1 VAFPSG
7 LFIAICFFIIHENS
21 GARTGTTGLNRVTRD
36 EMGETSQNKP
46 RWIAG
51 IEPPKELLSA
61 TGTQILELECREQP
75 ARLRDLIQAYHS
87 DSGIR
92 AELKKLR
99 DVAQKTGPV
108 LFIGM
113 GGSYCASISGSVLLE
128 THGRFSVSADAGEW
142 LHYAQPIWRDAALSI
157 LLTTSGESAELVEL
171 FKIGNANGSDLGLI
185 CNNPASTCWN
195 LAKYRLP
202 ILAGPE
208 YGNATKTYTNST
220 AAAIILASEILDL
233 PWKEDADRAADT
245 FAADLDPIFARRHEL
260 DTFCQGAANIEVI
273 GRGAAYGGAIMSALT
288 IREMS
293 GFRAAPHT
301 GAGFKHGPN
310 LDVDATHVAIIFALG
325 RTAELG
331 VKLAQECNRRGGKVI
346 LVSTQHHEATGKLLP
361 VKIGAVPEPWEGI
374 TSLLVPQALT
384 LGMIERTGCRLPPR
398 FQYGVMEQ

>member
-1 VAFPSG
+1 
-7 LFIAICFFIIHENS
+7 
-21 GARTGTTGLNRVTRD
+21 
-36 EMGETSQNKP
+36 MGEISPKKP

-51 IEPPKELLSA
+51 VEPPKELLSA

-75 ARLRDLIQAYHS
+75 ARLRQLIQSYHS
-87 DSGIR
+87 DPSLR

-99 DVAQKTGPV
+99 DAAQKKGPI

-113 GGSYCASISGSVLLE
+113 GGSFCSSFGGSVLLQ

-142 LHYAQPIWRDAALSI
+142 LHYALSTWGDAAVSI

-171 FKIGNANGSDLGLI
+171 FKIGNSNGNAPGLI
-185 CNNPASTCWN
+185 CNNPASICWS
-195 LAKYRLP
+195 LAQYKLP

-220 AAAIILASEILDL
+220 AAGIILASEILEL
-233 PWKEDADRAADT
+233 PWKEAADRAADV
-245 FAADLDPIFARRHEL
+245 FAANLDPIFARRDALES
-260 DTFCQGAANIEVI
+260 FCRGAANIEVI

-301 GAGFKHGPN
+301 GAGFKHGPE
-310 LDVDATHVAIIFALG
+310 LDVDASHVAVIFALG
-325 RTAELG
+325 RAADLG
-331 VKLAQECNRRGGKVI
+331 VKLAQECNRRGGKVV
-346 LVSTQHHEATGKLLP
+346 LVSAQNYDATDKLLP
-361 VKIGAVPEPWEGI
+361 VRIDAVPEPWEGI

-384 LGMIERTGCRLPPR
+384 LGMIERNGCRLPPR